1 MRQKYGNS
9 ETLRCLG
16 SIMRGN
22 DNDLSWVKYLKRV
35 QYQKNT
41 THYSTLGHTPYEALF
56 NHKTSSGLLD
66 FGIPEEVAN
75 DIITGED
82 LECINNSMNATD
94 SNDDA
99 NDVIHPFISSDSHY
113 PDYYYLPQ
121 AEHEPL
127 MQVNTSSPSS
137 PVRPVS
143 SRPSD
148 TSARQIRWFGGYNTK
163 YFPLATKKYSLLA

>member
-94 SNDDA
+94 
-99 NDVIHPFISSDSHY
+99 
-113 PDYYYLPQ
+113 
-121 AEHEPL
+121 
-127 MQVNTSSPSS
+127 
-137 PVRPVS
+137 
-143 SRPSD
+143 
-148 TSARQIRWFGGYNTK
+148 
-163 YFPLATKKYSLLA
+163 